1 MSTDIDTSDVA
12 KALNDHRYA
21 YRCGGFDTQFYLNEF
36 DFQQKLSRSIR
47 ECAMQ
52 LYEDS
57 ANIASGALNVCN
69 LTITLDVV
77 SGGQINECPTI
88 DVDKEYLP
96 RVTLERMAKE

>member
-1 MSTDIDTSDVA
+1 MSTDIDVSDVA
-12 KALNDHRYA
+12 KALNNHRDA
-21 YRCGGFDTQFYLNEF
+21 YSRVFGTEYYVNEF

-52 LYEDS
+52 LYEDAS
-57 ANIASGALNVCN
+57 NIASGALNVCN
-69 LTITLDVV
+69 LTITLDIV

-88 DVDKEYLP
+88 DVDKEYFP

>member
-1 MSTDIDTSDVA
+1 MSTDIDVYDVA
-12 KALNDHRYA
+12 KALNDHRDA
-21 YRCGGFDTQFYLNEF
+21 YSKVLGTEYYVNEF

>member
-12 KALNDHRYA
+12 EALNNHRDA
-21 YRCGGFDTQFYLNEF
+21 YRRVFGTEYYVNEF

-52 LYEDS
+52 LYEDA
-57 ANIASGALNVCN
+57 ANISSGALNVCN
-69 LTITLDVV
+69 LTITLDIV
-77 SGGQINECPTI
+77 SGGQINVCPTI
-88 DVDKEYLP
+88 DVDKEYYP